1 VTLTG
6 LDRGGGVAVPDLLGG
21 SRIAAAEL
29 GYSGDIAVA
38 VLKQLRRI
46 PASVLTNGELV
57 AMAMLDDPR
66 MVLFA
71 FLKDVAAL
79 TAPVLHDRSPM
90 AFSILLDPRAVPG
103 IRASHAGKN
112 CDKAHR
118 HNHRFHVIVS
128 CPKSA
133 SSALLVWGYRSG
145 TVN

>member
-1 VTLTG
+1 M
-6 LDRGGGVAVPDLLGG
+6 R
-21 SRIAAAEL
+21 
-29 GYSGDIAVA
+29 
-38 VLKQLRRI
+38 
-46 PASVLTNGELV
+46 ASVLTNGELV
-57 AMAMLDDPR
+57 AMAMLNHPR

-103 IRASHAGKN
+103 ICASHAGKN
-112 CDKAHR
+112 CHKARR
-118 HNHRFHVIVS
+118 HNHRFHVIFS

-133 SSALLVWGYRSG
+133 SSALLVWGYRSL